1 MRNLTHVL
9 LVLRNSLQL
18 ATCHNTRE
26 HILPWD
32 ITLVTNVQVHS
43 NKKCIFNSTWEHIL
57 GRSHTNKCKQCD
69 KSFSHSQNL
78 ISHRRTHTGEKPF
91 RCEICDKSFTQA
103 SDLKSH
109 NRTHTGEKPY
119 CCDKCQEQS
128 CQTPRDD
135 PWTYPCRSASWLSTP
150 EIFFCLALIGRTY
163 SILLNKCEE

>member
-1 MRNLTHVL
+1 MTEHKLINASTLVRNLTHVL

-119 CCDKCQEQS
+119 CCDKCQEQFRFLT
-128 CQTPRDD
+128 QLKKHR
-135 PWTYPCRSASWLSTP
+135 LMH
-150 EIFFCLALIGRTY
+150 
-163 SILLNKCEE
+163 

>member
-1 MRNLTHVL
+1 MRNLIHVL
-9 LVLRNSLQL
+9 LVMRNSLQL
-18 ATCHNTRE
+18 ATCHNTRK
-26 HILPWD
+26 HILLYE

-43 NKKCIFNSTWEHIL
+43 NKNHMKT
-57 GRSHTNKCKQCD
+57 HTGEKPYKCKQCE

-119 CCDKCQEQS
+119 CCDKCQEQF
-128 CQTPRDD
+128 R
-135 PWTYPCRSASWLSTP
+135 
-150 EIFFCLALIGRTY
+150 
-163 SILLNKCEE
+163 ILTQLKKHRLMH